1 MTPQVN
7 RRGMGGAATV
17 CGRRF
22 PAGTQFLLN
31 FRAVAWDETLWP
43 EPMKFRPERFEGP
56 AAAAAAATA
65 VVSPRAGSGRCLH
78 ICDAW
83 SCD

>member
-1 MTPQVN
+1 
-7 RRGMGGAATV
+7 
-17 CGRRF
+17 
-22 PAGTQFLLN
+22 
-31 FRAVAWDETLWP
+31 
-43 EPMKFRPERFEGP
+43 MKFRPERFEGP
-56 AAAAAAATA
+56 AAAAAAAAA

>member
-22 PAGTQFLLN
+22 PAGTQFLLS

-43 EPMKFRPERFEGP
+43 EPMKFRPERFEEPAG
-56 AAAAAAATA
+56 AAA
-65 VVSPRAGSGRCLH
+65 VSKRAGGRGVPS
-78 ICDAW
+78 ICDAL